1 MFRSL
6 LLSVGLACP
15 ALLSAEV
22 PRVITDIGPVESLTA
37 MVMGDLGTPDR
48 LLEAGASPH
57 HMALKPSQARGLS
70 DADVVIWIGPDLT
83 PQLAGQLQTL
93 ASSALSLPLAEQA
106 GTHLLPAR
114 DTGLFPHDHAEDDD
128 HEDHDDHDH
137 DDHED
142 HEDDHDHDHDDDHD
156 DHAEDHHDD
165 HHDDHDHDDHAHGL
179 HDPHVWLSPENAT
192 HWLTDIAE
200 ALAET
205 DPDNAETYR
214 ANARTGADTI
224 AAAAAEARAT
234 LAPLNGRP
242 LAVAHDAYQ
251 YFEHDFG
258 LTVLGAIS
266 DAEANTPGPARL
278 AALRDGLATD
288 KPACLLIEPGTDTR
302 LLETIESSGI
312 PTATLDP
319 MGTDL
324 PQGAALYP
332 ALIRTYAQRIATCAG
347 N

>member
-1 MFRSL
+1 MFRPL
-6 LLSVGLACP
+6 LLTAGLALP
-15 ALLSAEV
+15 TLVSAEV

-37 MVMGDLGTPDR
+37 MVMGDLGAPDR
-48 LLEAGASPH
+48 LLQPGDSPH
-57 HMALKPSQARGLS
+57 HMALRPSQARALS
-70 DADVVIWIGPDLT
+70 NADLVIWIGPDLT
-83 PQLAGQLQTL
+83 PQLAGQIETL
-93 ASSALSLPLAEQA
+93 ATSALSLPLADLTT
-106 GTHLLPAR
+106 THLLPAR
-114 DTGLFPHDHAEDDD
+114 DTGLFPHDHE
-128 HEDHDDHDH
+128 E
-137 DDHED
+137 E
-142 HEDDHDHDHDDDHD
+142 E
-156 DHAEDHHDD
+156 EDHHDD
-165 HHDDHDHDDHAHGL
+165 HDEDHEDHAEDHDEDAHGHGL

-192 HWLTDIAE
+192 HWLADIAE

-214 ANARTGADTI
+214 TNARTGAETI
-224 AAAAAEARAT
+224 AAAEAEAHTT

-288 KPACLLIEPGTDTR
+288 KPACLLIEPGTDPR
-302 LLETIESSGI
+302 LLQTIEGSGL

-319 MGTDL
+319 LGSDL
-324 PQGAALYP
+324 PQGATLYP
-332 ALIRTYAQRIATCAG
+332 ALIRTFAQRIATCVG
-347 N
+347 D